1 MYIGHNKSILIM
13 ATIKMSRLGEFF
25 YNFLQGGAV
34 SNFDKLDTRIEDVPT
49 IQAYSDPLALGV
61 YQTKDTLK
69 KQRKEIYTRYKVMG
83 KDPTLSACLSLLTTA
98 ALGGHEAKGDVVFI
112 QPSDSLLGDGR
123 RVKQLRQE
131 IEKEARILEP
141 LINDIIFA
149 LCRMAIQY
157 GDSYVR
163 IYAEKG
169 FGVTNLLCGELTETP
184 FVQAYEQGGRT
195 VGYHILEKTPQEEL
209 RLTRLTTYQMAR
221 MKMQRISPI
230 AQYRNEYLQTGRLL
244 ADDDVNN
251 LPIIASDVGGSFLQD
266 AEDAWEKVMLNISA
280 LDSQQ
285 IADSVSQNFLQ
296 LNMSSMTET
305 ARESYK
311 KGLSDLIEK
320 SKENIKTALTGGE
333 ALFMPQYYLL
343 PTWDD
348 KQVLTPMGN
357 VSQRGSPLS
366 VEYLMLHLRR
376 MTGALGV
383 DISLTGWAD
392 MLAGG
397 LGDGAAFHT
406 SAQIMQKSIFIRQA
420 ATNAINHIIAM
431 HFGYKYN
438 RVYKKHN
445 YPWRVT
451 FYSDI
456 SASAQE
462 SLSNKNTRAA
472 TLMSVAQSIAQL
484 KELSLDKDSNYFLL
498 SDLLGLDEKQAQH
511 ISTVL
516 TSATSAEQA
525 GEMDADELDEQAGD
539 IDAIDDDWGDD
550 DV

>member
-1 MYIGHNKSILIM
+1 M
-13 ATIKMSRLGEFF
+13 TMSRLGEFF
-25 YNFLQGGAV
+25 YHFLQGGAV
-34 SNFDKLDTRIEDVPT
+34 SNFDKLDARIEDVPA
-49 IQAYSDPLALGV
+49 IQGYTDPISLGV
-61 YQTKDTLK
+61 YHSKDTLK
-69 KQRKEIYTRYKVMG
+69 KSRKEIYTTYKIMG

-98 ALGGHEAKGDVVFI
+98 ALGGHEARGDVVFI

-123 RVKQLRQE
+123 RVSQLRQE
-131 IEKEARILEP
+131 IQKEARHLEP

-163 IYAEKG
+163 IYAQKG
-169 FGVTNLLCGELTETP
+169 FGVTGLLCGELTESP

-195 VGYHILEKTPQEEL
+195 VGYHVLEKTPQEEL

-221 MKMQRISPI
+221 MKMQRVSPI
-230 AQYRNEYLQTGRLL
+230 AQFKNEYLQTGKLL
-244 ADDDVNN
+244 ANDNVNN
-251 LPIIASDVGGSFLQD
+251 LPIIASEVGGSFLQD
-266 AEDAWEKVMLNISA
+266 AEDAWQKVILNMAA

-285 IADSVSQNFLQ
+285 IADSISQNFLQ
-296 LNMSSMTET
+296 VNMASMTET
-305 ARESYK
+305 AREDYK
-311 KGLSDLIEK
+311 SGLSALIEK
-320 SKENIKTALTGGE
+320 SKQNIQSALKGGE
-333 ALFMPQYYLL
+333 ALFVPQYFLL

-348 KQVLTPMGN
+348 KQVLTPMGDIT
-357 VSQRGSPLS
+357 QRNSPLS

-406 SAQIMQKSIFIRQA
+406 NAQIMQKSIFIRQA

-438 RVYKKHN
+438 RVYKRHN
-445 YPWRVT
+445 YPWKVT

-462 SLSNKNTRAA
+462 SLSNKNTRAV
-472 TLMSVAQSIAQL
+472 TLMSVAQSISQL
-484 KELSLDKDSNYFLL
+484 KELSLDRDSNYFLL
-498 SDLLGLDEKQAQH
+498 SELLGLDEKQAWH
-511 ISTVL
+511 ISSTLANHQQEREEELDVGDKP
-516 TSATSAEQA
+516 SDQDD
-525 GEMDADELDEQAGD
+525 GDWEMD
-539 IDAIDDDWGDD
+539 